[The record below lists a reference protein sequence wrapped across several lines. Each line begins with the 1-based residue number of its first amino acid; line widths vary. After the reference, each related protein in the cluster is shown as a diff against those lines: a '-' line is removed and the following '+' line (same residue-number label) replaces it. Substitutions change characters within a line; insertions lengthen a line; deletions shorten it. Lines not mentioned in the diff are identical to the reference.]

1 MLNNKEHNGQGGMS
15 YVHPNGTSVTFMRGI
30 PEYHGLVIRADN
42 TKTIGYSLNDIQK
55 RKLFLENSFGIRSNY
70 SS

>member
-30 PEYHGLVIRADN
+30 PEYHGLVKRADN
-42 TKTIGYSLNDIQK
+42 AKTIGYSLNDIQK
-55 RKLFLENSFGIRSNY
+55 
-70 SS
+70 